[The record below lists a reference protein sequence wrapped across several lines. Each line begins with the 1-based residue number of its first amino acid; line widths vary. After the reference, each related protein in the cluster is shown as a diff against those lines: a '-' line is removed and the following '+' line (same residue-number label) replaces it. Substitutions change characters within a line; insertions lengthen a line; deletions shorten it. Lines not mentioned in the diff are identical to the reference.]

1 MRKVVRVTVLSA
13 LLASMVSG
21 SVFASDNAPEALPE
35 LNPEGQHKVAAK
47 RISDLFTRAHY
58 KEIQL
63 NDSTSE
69 MIFDRYLRSLDANKS
84 VFLASD
90 IEQLRKFK
98 DDFDEANPLSSIGA
112 LISQFAPMLPKNIQP
127 LLQDPQTMK
136 YVEKLVKDN
145 PDKVN
150 ELIQKFV
157 KSPKKNDKIPDSDI
171 MSI

>member
-1 MRKVVRVTVLSA
+1 MIEYIILVAV
-13 LLASMVSG
+13 
-21 SVFASDNAPEALPE
+21 
-35 LNPEGQHKVAAK
+35 VAAGVMGIIITK
-47 RISDLFTRAHY
+47 NMFGSNGIHGKL
-58 KEIQL
+58 K
-63 NDSTSE
+63 N
-69 MIFDRYLRSLDANKS
+69 RYLEYIDSLEKDNKKLTGKLNKMKQGVS
-84 VFLASD
+84 IS
-90 IEQLRKFK
+90 K
-98 DDFDEANPLSSIGA
+98 DDFDEANPLGSIGA

-157 KSPKKNDKIPDSDI
+157 KAPKAGKKDEVPDSEV

>member
-1 MRKVVRVTVLSA
+1 MIEYIILIAVIA
-13 LLASMVSG
+13 AGVSG
-21 SVFASDNAPEALPE
+21 IIITKNMFGSNEIHGKLKNRYLEYIDNLEKDNKKLK
-35 LNPEGQHKVAAK
+35 G
-47 RISDLFTRAHY
+47 
-58 KEIQL
+58 QL
-63 NDSTSE
+63 NKMKQGVSIS
-69 MIFDRYLRSLDANKS
+69 
-84 VFLASD
+84 
-90 IEQLRKFK
+90 K

>member
-1 MRKVVRVTVLSA
+1 LIEYIILVAVIAAGVMGIIITKN
-13 LLASMVSG
+13 MFG
-21 SVFASDNAPEALPE
+21 SN
-35 LNPEGQHKVAAK
+35 
-47 RISDLFTRAHY
+47 
-58 KEIQL
+58 EIHGKL
-63 NDSTSE
+63 KN
-69 MIFDRYLRSLDANKS
+69 RYLEYIDSLEKDNKKLTGKLNKMKQGVS
-84 VFLASD
+84 IS
-90 IEQLRKFK
+90 K
-98 DDFDEANPLSSIGA
+98 DDFDEANPLGSIGA

-157 KSPKKNDKIPDSDI
+157 KTPKAGKKDDIPDSEI

>member
-1 MRKVVRVTVLSA
+1 MIEYIILVAV
-13 LLASMVSG
+13 
-21 SVFASDNAPEALPE
+21 
-35 LNPEGQHKVAAK
+35 VAAGVCAIIVSK
-47 RISDLFTRAHY
+47 NLYGNNVIHGKIKNRYDSYIIEIEKENKKLTGKLNKLKQGVSIS
-58 KEIQL
+58 
-63 NDSTSE
+63 
-69 MIFDRYLRSLDANKS
+69 
-84 VFLASD
+84 
-90 IEQLRKFK
+90 K
-98 DDFDEANPLSSIGA
+98 DDFDEANPLGSIGA

-157 KSPKKNDKIPDSDI
+157 KAPKAGKKDEVSDSEV